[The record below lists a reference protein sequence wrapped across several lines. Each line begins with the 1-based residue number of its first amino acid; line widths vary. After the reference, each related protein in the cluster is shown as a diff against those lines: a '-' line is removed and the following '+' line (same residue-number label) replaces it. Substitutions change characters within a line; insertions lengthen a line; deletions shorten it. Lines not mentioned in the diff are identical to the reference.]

1 MAKEKTTKLQ
11 DAIKYYSEVVDNESL
26 GEVERQYAT
35 TALYYLRRYAR
46 YYANKTEG
54 ERLMND
60 NCKWTAEEE
69 AKLKEEFE
77 KGYSVERLAKLH
89 HRKFSGIISRL
100 VALGLLS
107 DEGTVKKRW
116 TKEEEEKL
124 EKEFLAGKKLAEM
137 AKAHNRTI
145 GGINSRLVLLGLID
159 D

>member
-11 DAIKYYSEVVDNESL
+11 DAIKYYADLLDGDTASET
-26 GEVERQYAT
+26 ERKYAT

-46 YYANKTEG
+46 YYENKTED

-60 NCKWTAEEE
+60 NRKWTKEEE
-69 AKLKEEFE
+69 DSLKEEFQ
-77 KGYSVERLAKLH
+77 KGYSVERLSKIH

-100 VALGLLS
+100 VMFGLLT
-107 DEGTVKKRW
+107 DEGAVKKRW

-145 GGINSRLVLLGLID
+145 GGINSRLILLGLIED
-159 D
+159 